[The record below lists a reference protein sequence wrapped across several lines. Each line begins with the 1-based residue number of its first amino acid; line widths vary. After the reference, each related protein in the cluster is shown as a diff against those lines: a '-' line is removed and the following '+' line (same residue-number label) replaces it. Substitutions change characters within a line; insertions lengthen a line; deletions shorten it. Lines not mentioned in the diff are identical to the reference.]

1 MFCQAERL
9 AIGVK
14 NSLFALKKRLI
25 LIFFFRIILF
35 IEYLLYLY
43 AHKNPIKKQNISINL
58 ISVRR

>member
-43 AHKNPIKKQNISINL
+43 AHKNPIKSETL
-58 ISVRR
+58 Y